1 MRNSGWGSL
10 GRTETEKWRAK
21 GGVPQQPWHNTDVS
35 LSLTLS
41 LSLGPAWRGPMDPL
55 LSRVPAPPHLCS
67 DPTQIMWLTHRCAND
82 GKRRPTRVTAHQN
95 KQQSLICSLKRHARL
110 LIRVLKDQSGRIPS
124 LTTSKQWLSV
134 HRLYFS
140 SFALYDTTS
149 WVWKYCDNASGR
161 LQETTNI

>member
-55 LSRVPAPPHLCS
+55 LSRVPAPPTSALIPHKSCGS
-67 DPTQIMWLTHRCAND
+67 LTDVRMMASVAPPEWPRTKTNSRASSAASND
-82 GKRRPTRVTAHQN
+82 TLAYSSVFWKT
-95 KQQSLICSLKRHARL
+95 
-110 LIRVLKDQSGRIPS
+110 RIPS

-149 WVWKYCDNASGR
+149 WVWKYCDDASGR